1 MEKLNKV
8 ENDSLEMNQ
17 KELKERYSRL
27 LKQNKKLKRKLI
39 FYKDF
44 YEVYDYKIQEFQYDL
59 KSFYSNPENGL
70 TTKNVS
76 DIFNEQ
82 FGFF

>member
-17 KELKERYSRL
+17 KELKEKYSRL

-44 YEVYDYKIQEFQYDL
+44 HEVNDYKIREFQYDL
-59 KSFYSNPENGL
+59 KSFYSNPINGL
-70 TTKNVS
+70 TIKNVS
-76 DIFNEQ
+76 DIFNEL
-82 FGFF
+82 FGFY